1 MTWRGATDSLIIV
14 VLVLAIAYN
23 VAARVFGGVDATISV
38 AVQEACGRWPVIALG
53 VGFVLG
59 HIFWPV
65 K

>member
-1 MTWRGATDSLIIV
+1 MNWRGTTDGLIIV
-14 VLVLAIAYN
+14 ALVLAITYN
-23 VAARVFGGVDATISV
+23 VAARVFGGVDSTISV
-38 AVQEACGRWPVIALG
+38 AVQEACQRWPVIALG